1 MELSA
6 SRVEDLPL
14 INLRGEID
22 HSNAAKVSA
31 AIDQLLREEHRV
43 VLLDL
48 SDVAYM
54 DSGGI
59 SVVLS
64 ALRRLRGRGWLGIIN
79 PNANVRRLFQIVG
92 LSLDEGL
99 RLFSDR
105 SSAEEAWRSQE
116 MQSQPQNG
124 TGA

>member
-31 AIDQLLREEHRV
+31 AIDQLLKEEHRV
-43 VLLDL
+43 ILLDL

-79 PNANVRRLFQIVG
+79 PNDNVRRLFQIVG

-105 SSAEEAWRSQE
+105 SSAEEAWRSQD

-124 TGA
+124 TSA